1 MDTGADTQSVYHAQV
16 HHAMILLLVIPE
28 PATVSHHQKRRL
40 YQPFSTW
47 VLERVKP
54 HCPRP
59 STVCND
65 LPSVLC
71 IRTVLVMFHPWEN
84 GENSSSNQLLCSE
97 AQLRGPG

>member
-47 VLERVKP
+47 FLERVKP

-65 LPSVLC
+65 LPSTRLSWVPTFLWAPDC
-71 IRTVLVMFHPWEN
+71 P
-84 GENSSSNQLLCSE
+84 LL
-97 AQLRGPG
+97 PGGHDGVPALPLGHQVQ